1 MWARAQK
8 GQLGCVCVA
17 AVPTR
22 RWQGPEK
29 EHLLLTSPHLLSL
42 YNTAKVF
49 PVEPEGAGPQLLDWK
64 EDLRLGAEAK
74 ERVLQLRSP
83 FLKNRTVPA
92 FSWEWKLKEKEWSS
106 SIRPLN

>member
-22 RWQGPEK
+22 CWQGPEK

-42 YNTAKVF
+42 YSTAKVF

-64 EDLRLGAEAK
+64 EDLRLGAEAQGWGSREGVRK
-74 ERVLQLRSP
+74 GCYNLDFPSLRMEW
-83 FLKNRTVPA
+83 FLHSAGSGN
-92 FSWEWKLKEKEWSS
+92 
-106 SIRPLN
+106 